1 MTERA
6 SIPEGGA
13 VRKVVDTTYAF
24 RGTWDREPEGRC
36 RVRILGRPSQP
47 PILILTELATNPSTS
62 VTVRLGTE
70 RWIAA
75 PGG

>member
-1 MTERA
+1 MPKT
-6 SIPEGGA
+6 
-13 VRKVVDTTYAF
+13 DDYLYAF

-36 RVRILGRPSQP
+36 RVRILQGDGKP
-47 PILILTELATNPSTS
+47 PILVLTELTSNPSTS

-75 PGG
+75 TGG